1 VKMIGFSV
9 ADAPLLM
16 KRRIAENGARI
27 ASE

>member
-9 ADAPLLM
+9 ADAPPLM
-16 KRRIAENGARI
+16 KQRVAENGARI